1 MKFRKGVHKKKLH
14 MGGMGLQDSKNIILK
29 LHFCPM
35 LQDAPAWR
43 STHRGKRKENPE
55 STYKTGL
62 ETT

>member
-1 MKFRKGVHKKKLH
+1 

-43 STHRGKRKENPE
+43 STHRAKRKENPE